1 MSHKEANNLVE
12 LEDMRLRDSETARG
26 TLSETIRRVF
36 NKTHWVNAEAAEVVD
51 CVDNCHG
58 YNDKND
64 DGNWIVSGDCI

>member
-1 MSHKEANNLVE
+1 
-12 LEDMRLRDSETARG
+12 
-26 TLSETIRRVF
+26 
-36 NKTHWVNAEAAEVVD
+36 VNAEAAEVVD